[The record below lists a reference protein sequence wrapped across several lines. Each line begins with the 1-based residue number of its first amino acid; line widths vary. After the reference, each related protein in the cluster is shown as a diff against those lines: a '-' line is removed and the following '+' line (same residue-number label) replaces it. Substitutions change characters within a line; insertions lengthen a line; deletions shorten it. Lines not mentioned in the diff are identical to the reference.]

1 MAMPAE
7 QLQWTVEMLDAL
19 PDDGQRYELVDGE
32 LLAEHLEWQP
42 AGMPEPLVLSIPESF
57 EDALG

>member
-1 MAMPAE
+1 MPAE
-7 QLQWTVEMLDAL
+7 QVQWTVEMLDAL

-32 LLAEHLEWQP
+32 LLATHLEWQP
-42 AGMPEPLVLSIPESF
+42 AGMPEPFVLSISEFF